1 MNTIEI
7 LESNY
12 PISNGNYNAFQC
24 KLPLD
29 FFTFVP
35 ADDPVASFVEIMKGI
50 DTSKYF
56 NCSHRGNKGY
66 DPNMMLQV
74 TLFAFMNGE
83 GELRKMEELCK
94 YDIRYMWLSNEQTPS
109 FMAFQRFIS
118 DKLSMS
124 IEDIFYDIV
133 KRIIELDDVD
143 VIGYTCWGPIDII
156 SVGTGE
162 VRKRYGFIYVD
173 KDDEGKGTLQRK
185 EKKSF
190 NWYKKVIASNGQDT
204 SNEVK

>member
-56 NCSHRGNKGY
+56 NCSHGGNKGY

-109 FMAFQRFIS
+109 FMAFPRFIS
-118 DKLSMS
+118 VVYGKSDTWISGKTFSKATDFISKLNEHFHLRYETKSKYS
-124 IEDIFYDIV
+124 SNDI
-133 KRIIELDDVD
+133 
-143 VIGYTCWGPIDII
+143 
-156 SVGTGE
+156 
-162 VRKRYGFIYVD
+162 GFIVEQLMNMMVENNTEIVY
-173 KDDEGKGTLQRK
+173 GKGRNRSILQKYYDEFLDIYMRL
-185 EKKSF
+185 
-190 NWYKKVIASNGQDT
+190 D
-204 SNEVK
+204 